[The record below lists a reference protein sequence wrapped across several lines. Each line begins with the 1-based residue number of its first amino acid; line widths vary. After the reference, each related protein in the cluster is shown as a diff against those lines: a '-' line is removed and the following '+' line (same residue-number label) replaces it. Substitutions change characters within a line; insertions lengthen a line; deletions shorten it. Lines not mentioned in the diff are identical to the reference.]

1 MVSVPFRSVPYSLTH
16 VFLVLPFV
24 FVFVFTEQ
32 DLGMNTDGGFG
43 QVISVPSDWIVAPN
57 PFACG
62 ATTGSDE
69 SNNEQPAA
77 AAAVEAARV
86 SMVYGT
92 AGLTA
97 ALCVTKLLEQGMA
110 SPSDGRVLVTGA
122 SGGVGSISV
131 EILANL
137 GFTVVAVSGKASS
150 SETKLMELGAAEVVV
165 SAIVCHVVSC
175 YVVVGGAISIIANLV
190 FVCCVCL
197 AISSHFMIVFD
208 FIVFYSIPLYSI
220 PFHSNLIQI
229 LVLLQ
234 RKNI

>member
-1 MVSVPFRSVPYSLTH
+1 
-16 VFLVLPFV
+16 
-24 FVFVFTEQ
+24 
-32 DLGMNTDGGFG
+32 MNTDGGFG

-69 SNNEQPAA
+69 SNNEQPA

-175 YVVVGGAISIIANLV
+175 RVMLWLVVRFRLLRIWFLSVA
-190 FVCCVCL
+190 FVL
-197 AISSHFMIVFD
+197 QSRR
-208 FIVFYSIPLYSI
+208 
-220 PFHSNLIQI
+220 I
-229 LVLLQ
+229 L
-234 RKNI
+234 